1 MYFKQEFGKEGED
14 VAAQYLKE
22 KGYKILDRTFACKRG
37 EIDIVAFKDEQIIFV
52 EIKSRTSTKYGL
64 PSEAVTKEKIKHLL
78 RTAETY
84 LIIKNLMDIDV
95 RIDVIEVYKE
105 KGIYQINHLE
115 QVI

>member
-1 MYFKQEFGKEGED
+1 MEDQARKECLFCRIADKDIPSQLLWED
-14 VAAQYLKE
+14 
-22 KGYKILDRTFACKRG
+22 D
-37 EIDIVAFKDEQIIFV
+37 DIVAFKDEQIIFV

>member
-14 VAAQYLKE
+14 VAAQYLNE
-22 KGYKILDRTFACKRG
+22 KGYKILDRNFACKRG